1 MISTIVMVFV
11 ACNSFES
18 LVFILTS
25 QKLLPLDI
33 VQDYLRPLS
42 DFLMVI
48 NSSVNVI
55 IYCVFRRDFRDKF
68 YQLYCKCKTKNV
80 QEKNLLE
87 PPPKEFPMIPMIRA
101 QLPKTSVE
109 ATYAT
114 EKQHPTTSFA
124 NEAMPFL
131 EAGCQIEISN
141 DDAFL
146 KGQLISE

>member
-55 IYCVFRRDFRDKF
+55 IYCVFRRDFRDNF
-68 YQLYCKCKTKNV
+68 CQLYCTRCKSKV
-80 QEKNLLE
+80 EKKLIE
-87 PPPKEFPMIPMIRA
+87 APPKEFPMIPLIRA
-101 QLPKTSVE
+101 HLPKTSVE

>member
-33 VQDYLRPLS
+33 VQYYLRPLS

-68 YQLYCKCKTKNV
+68 CQLYCRCKSKV
-80 QEKNLLE
+80 EKKLIE
-87 PPPKEFPMIPMIRA
+87 APPKEFPMIPMIRA